1 MIPVKGAVRIGWAVM
16 PARPLPLLACL
27 ALLAAVALLHCG
39 NEAPAV
45 PGPSDLRLPSL
56 DGHEIGTAD
65 YRGKVVVV
73 DFWATWC
80 LPCHEQARVLKI
92 LHGELSPD
100 EVQFLAVDVG
110 EPEETVRAFVEKRP
124 FPYPVLLDPANTVAD
139 KLQILALPT
148 LMILDREGRVAFIRP
163 GITPENELRQAILD
177 AAARG

>member
-1 MIPVKGAVRIGWAVM
+1 M
-16 PARPLPLLACL
+16 PNPTTPKRPLPVLACL
-27 ALLAAVALLHCG
+27 ALLAAAGLLHCG
-39 NEAPAV
+39 NDSPTA

-56 DGHEIGTAD
+56 AGDEIGTAD

-110 EPEETVRAFVEKRP
+110 EPEEVVRAFVEKRP

-148 LMILDREGRVAFIRP
+148 LMILDREGQVAFVRP
-163 GITPENELRQAILD
+163 GITPENELRDAIQK
-177 AAARG
+177 AAR